1 MTGQGLIDTSVF
13 IALESGR
20 RVDRAALPAE
30 TDMFVS
36 VVTVAELHAG
46 VLAATDSDTRSRRLR
61 TLEGVAEL
69 ELVPMVERM
78 AVEWARLRVYLA
90 EQGRRVNVN
99 DLWIAASAT
108 ALGIPLVT
116 QDADFDPLEGAR
128 GFELIRV

>member
-1 MTGQGLIDTSVF
+1 MGQGLIDTSVF

-20 RVDRAALPAE
+20 SIDRAALPAE

-61 TLEGVAEL
+61 TLEGVADL

-99 DLWIAASAT
+99 DLWIAATAA

-128 GFELIRV
+128 GVELIRV